1 MSSVNTSSLPK
12 EEKIANKPLILVFEV
27 IMPSLFLLHYFYSLP
42 SVASKKYAYIL
53 DKINFFSQGLF
64 GHQRPTV
71 MLINPV

>member
-27 IMPSLFLLHYFYSLP
+27 IMPSLFLLHYFYIFALCSK
-42 SVASKKYAYIL
+42 KKYAYIL
-53 DKINFFSQGLF
+53 DKITFFTQGLF
-64 GHQRPTV
+64 GHQRPTA